1 MHEPSKIALF
11 RFSILGAL
19 LHRPLARG
27 ELRAE
32 MARLAEREYVIP
44 GSERTRIGPK
54 TLEGWYY
61 AYRREG
67 LAGLE
72 PRPREDRGVSKLPPA
87 VQEALLAA
95 KRENPRRS
103 IRQLRLLMEQSG
115 VVAKGTLS
123 RSAIHRLLQAQGLSR
138 PSGASSEPVER
149 RAFVAEFAGDLW
161 YGDVLHGPKLL
172 VNGNWRKG
180 YLVSLMDDAS
190 RLIAHSAFALD
201 EGALSI
207 EGVLQQA
214 VLKRGLPKRLVVDNG
229 AAYRAHTL
237 QAVCARLG
245 IHLIHCRPYAPEG
258 KGKLERWHRTLRDQF
273 LSEID
278 FAQGVT
284 IEDANARLWAWL
296 EAIYHR
302 QPHGGLDD
310 GLTPLARYQR
320 DLPRIRTLGPLASQ
334 IETLF
339 YHRIERLVRRDGTV
353 SYQGTRFEV
362 PYALA
367 GRTVRLVVDPHRGR
381 VVGVEDAEG
390 RSLGAA
396 TPLDALANLDRPRA
410 RALPID
416 PDAPSAPPPGAGP
429 SLVDLAVQRYYAADP
444 EGV

>member
-1 MHEPSKIALF
+1 
-11 RFSILGAL
+11 
-19 LHRPLARG
+19 
-27 ELRAE
+27 
-32 MARLAEREYVIP
+32 
-44 GSERTRIGPK
+44 
-54 TLEGWYY
+54 
-61 AYRREG
+61 
-67 LAGLE
+67 
-72 PRPREDRGVSKLPPA
+72 
-87 VQEALLAA
+87 
-95 KRENPRRS
+95 
-103 IRQLRLLMEQSG
+103 
-115 VVAKGTLS
+115 
-123 RSAIHRLLQAQGLSR
+123 
-138 PSGASSEPVER
+138 
-149 RAFVAEFAGDLW
+149 
-161 YGDVLHGPKLL
+161 
-172 VNGNWRKG
+172 
-180 YLVSLMDDAS
+180 MDDAS
-190 RLIAHSAFALD
+190 RLVAHSAFALD

-258 KGKLERWHRTLRDQF
+258 KGKLERWHRTVRDQF

-278 FAQGVT
+278 FTQGVT

-310 GLTPLARYQR
+310 DLTPLARYQR
-320 DLPRIRTLGPLASQ
+320 DLPRIRTLGPQASQ

-353 SYQGTRFEV
+353 SYQSQRFEV

-410 RALPID
+410 RAVPTD
-416 PDAPSAPPPGAGP
+416 PDAPSALPPGAGP
-429 SLVDLAVQRYYAADP
+429 SLVDLAVERYYGNGEAR
-444 EGV
+444 